1 MSRISHFFSGT
12 AVALCLPATAAL
24 ADLTAEEVWADWQ
37 SYMSSAGYT
46 VTGSE
51 TIGSGSVSVSDM
63 MLNVEFADDTGASD
77 FKVVLESI
85 NFVEQGDGSVA
96 IELPAN
102 STMNMS
108 FQPET
113 GEDVTLAIDFN
124 QTAPNMVASG
134 DPGDLTYTYA
144 ADAAR
149 IALQSLTIDG
159 VSVGP
164 EIAKL
169 DMTMTNLTQVVQ
181 TTVGDLRTMSQNM
194 EVESVDYDFAFK
206 DPESDD
212 MFQIIGTMSGL
223 KLDGTGDLPI
233 DTDVQDVNAMLND
246 GFQADASFTTTGGSY
261 DMSFSSET
269 DGNGTANATSTGAK
283 FDISIGPDGL
293 LYDVA
298 QSGVDMNVLL
308 TELPL
313 PLSFSAAEIGTR
325 FLLPLQKSNEEQD
338 FGMAVTLSDFS
349 MSDAIWSLFD
359 PTSQLPRDPA
369 TLLVDLSGKAKVLF
383 DFLDPTQAA
392 VLDEPDTAPG
402 ELNALTINKL
412 ELDVVGTRLTGA
424 GDFVFDNSDLVTFDG
439 MPRPEGAVDLTLVG
453 GNGLLDKL
461 VGMGLLPE
469 DQAMGARM
477 MMGLFAVPG
486 EGEDT
491 LNSKIEV
498 NDEGHVLANGQ
509 RIR

>member
-1 MSRISHFFSGT
+1 MSRISHLISGT
-12 AVALCLPATAAL
+12 ALALCLPASAAL
-24 ADLTAEEVWADWQ
+24 ADLTAEQVWSDWQ
-37 SYMSSAGYT
+37 SYMESTGYS
-46 VTGSE
+46 VTASE
-51 TIGSGSVSVSDM
+51 AIGSGSVEVSNM
-63 MLNVEFADDTGASD
+63 TLTVEMDDDAGGGA
-77 FKVVLESI
+77 FKVVLDSI
-85 NFVEQGDGSVA
+85 NFVEQGDGTVA
-96 IELPAN
+96 IELPD
-102 STMNMS
+102 TTEMNMT

-113 GEDVTLAIDFN
+113 GETVTAVIDFT
-124 QTAPNMVASG
+124 QTAPDMVAAG

-144 ADAAR
+144 AEAAAM
-149 IALQSLTIDG
+149 ALQSVTIDG

-164 EIAKL
+164 EIAKI
-169 DMTMTNLTQVVQ
+169 DIRMTDLAQTMK
-181 TTVGDLRTMSQNM
+181 TTVGDLRTMAQDM
-194 EVESVDYDFAFK
+194 TVAKVDYDMAFN
-206 DPESDD
+206 DPESEDT
-212 MFQIIGTMSGL
+212 FTLKGTMNGL
-223 KLDGTGDLPI
+223 TLNGTGDLPL

-246 GFQADASFTTTGGSY
+246 GFKAVAAFTTNGGNY

-269 DGNGTANATSTGAK
+269 DGSGTANATSTGAA
-283 FDISIGPDGL
+283 FDVSFGPEGL
-293 LYDVA
+293 LYDVS
-298 QSGVDMNVLL
+298 QTGVDMNMLM

-313 PLSFSAAEIGTR
+313 PISFSAAEIGTR
-325 FLLPLQKSNEEQD
+325 FLMPLQKSNEEQD
-338 FGMAVTLSDFS
+338 FGLAVTLSQFV
-349 MSDAIWSLFD
+349 MSDMLWSLFD

-383 DFLDPTQAA
+383 DFLDPAQAEVLEQADA
-392 VLDEPDTAPG
+392 VPG
-402 ELNALTINKL
+402 ELNALTINKI
-412 ELDVVGTRLTGA
+412 EVDAVGAKLTGA
-424 GDFVFDNSDLVTFDG
+424 GDFVFDNNDLQTFDG

-498 NDEGHVLANGQ
+498 NGEGHVLANGQ

>member
-1 MSRISHFFSGT
+1 MSRFSHLISGT
-12 AVALCLPATAAL
+12 AVALCLPASAAL
-24 ADLTAEEVWADWQ
+24 ADLTADQVWSDWQ
-37 SYMSSAGYT
+37 SYMESTGYT
-46 VTGSE
+46 VTASE
-51 TIGSGSVSVSDM
+51 AAGDGSVEVSDM
-63 MLNVEFADDTGASD
+63 TLSIDLEEEETA
-77 FKVVLESI
+77 FKVVLPSI
-85 NFVEQGDGSVA
+85 SFVEQGDGTVA
-96 IELPAN
+96 IELPA
-102 STMNMS
+102 STEMNMT

-113 GEDVTLAIDFN
+113 GEDVTVVIDFT
-124 QTAPNMVASG
+124 QTDPNMVAAG

-144 ADAAR
+144 APAAAM
-149 IALQSLTIDG
+149 ALQSVTIDG

-164 EIAKL
+164 EIAKIDIRMTDL
-169 DMTMTNLTQVVQ
+169 AQTVQTSVATLRQMTQDMTVAK
-181 TTVGDLRTMSQNM
+181 
-194 EVESVDYDFAFK
+194 VDYDMAFN

-212 MFQIIGTMSGL
+212 SFTLRGAMNGL
-223 KLDGTGDLPI
+223 TLNGTGDLPL
-233 DTDVQDVNAMLND
+233 DTDVQDMNAMLND
-246 GFQADASFTTTGGSY
+246 GFKAVAAFTTEGGNY
-261 DMSFSSET
+261 DLSFSSET
-269 DGNGTANATSTGAK
+269 DGSGTANATSTGSA
-283 FDISIGPDGL
+283 FDVSFGPEGL
-293 LYDVA
+293 LYDVS
-298 QSGVDMNVLL
+298 QTGVDMNMLM

-325 FLLPLQKSNEEQD
+325 FLMPLQKSNEEQD
-338 FGMAVTLSDFS
+338 FGLAVTLSEFV
-349 MSDAIWSLFD
+349 MSDMLWSLFD

-383 DFLDPTQAA
+383 DFLDPAQAA
-392 VLDEPDTAPG
+392 VLEEADTVPG
-402 ELNALTINKL
+402 ELNALTINKI
-412 ELDVVGTRLTGA
+412 ELDAVGAKLTGA
-424 GDFVFDNSDLVTFDG
+424 GDFVFDNSDLQTFDG

-498 NDEGHVLANGQ
+498 NPEGHVLANGQ

>member
-1 MSRISHFFSGT
+1 MSRISHLFSGT
-12 AVALCLPATAAL
+12 ALALCLPATAAL

-46 VTGSE
+46 VTASE
-51 TIGSGSVSVSDM
+51 TVEAGTVSVSDM
-63 MLNVEFADDTGASD
+63 TLDVEFADDTGAGA
-77 FKVVLESI
+77 FKVELESI
-85 NFVEQGDGSVA
+85 NFVEQGDGTVA
-96 IELPAN
+96 IELPTN
-102 STMNMS
+102 TTMNMS
-108 FQPET
+108 FTPET
-113 GEDVTLAIDFN
+113 GEDVTVAVGFD

-144 ADAAR
+144 AEAAR
-149 IALQSLTIDG
+149 MALQSVTIDG

-164 EIAKL
+164 EIAKV
-169 DMTMTNLTQVVQ
+169 DVTMTDLAQVVQ
-181 TTVGDLRTMSQNM
+181 TSVGDVRKMSQDM
-194 EVESVDYDFAFK
+194 SIASVDYDIAFN

-212 MFQIIGTMSGL
+212 NFQLKGAMNGL
-223 KLDGTGDLPI
+223 KLEGTGDLPI
-233 DTDVQDVNAMLND
+233 ETDVQDLNAMLND
-246 GFQADASFTTTGGSY
+246 GFEAQAGFTTTGGNY
-261 DMSFSSET
+261 DMSFSSEG
-269 DGNGTANATSTGAK
+269 DGSGTANATSTGAK
-283 FDISIGPDGL
+283 FDVSIGPDGL

-298 QSGVDMNVLL
+298 QSGVDMNMLV
-308 TELPL
+308 TEFPL

-325 FLLPLQKSNEEQD
+325 FLVPLQKSNDEQD
-338 FGMAVTLSDFS
+338 FGMAVTLSEFS

-359 PTSQLPRDPA
+359 PTSQLPRNPA
-369 TLLVDLSGKAKVLF
+369 TLVVDLSGKAKVLF
-383 DFLDPTQAA
+383 DFLDPAQAE
-392 VLDEPDTAPG
+392 VLEQADTIPG
-402 ELNALTINKL
+402 ELNALTVNKL
-412 ELDVVGTRLTGA
+412 ELDAVGARLTGA
-424 GDFVFDNSDLVTFDG
+424 GDFVFDNTDLTTFDG

-498 NDEGHVLANGQ
+498 NGEGHVLANGQ